1 MKYDDGMLILFQTD
15 VLIFKCLVASHVA
28 ETGSLL
34 IEPGAVI
41 KVSDFR
47 SLPGTRML

>member
-1 MKYDDGMLILFQTD
+1 MISPTESMDF
-15 VLIFKCLVASHVA
+15 FKCLVASHVT